1 MSVALILGLL
11 LGAGGVQNAIPFV
24 PNLRLGT
31 HALETPFREPEETVV
46 SVVKLEKRSSQTGAF
61 PSGVWEQGS
70 PGSIHSVLAQKPT
83 PPLLSR
89 LWRVLSLRDYNTRVV
104 LLGTTM
110 LGITAGIVGTFM
122 LLRKR
127 ALVGDVVGHSALPGI
142 AIAFLVM
149 EGLSPGTGKWLPGL
163 LAGAFAFGLAG
174 AVSVML
180 IDKYSRIKADAAM
193 AMTLS
198 VFYGL
203 GAALFTIVQKVPG
216 GNAAGLKTYLNGKT
230 ASLIADDVWLFVGVA
245 AVVLT
250 LTMLLMKELTI
261 LCFDDQFAAA
271 EGWPVFWLD
280 TLLIGLVVTVTII
293 GMQSVGLILVVAT
306 LIIPPA
312 SARFWTD
319 DIRRMT
325 LGAGLVGGMSS
336 FFGTIISA
344 LFPRMAAGAVI
355 VLTGAFLFA
364 LSLLFGT
371 KRGVVIHWWQQRKL
385 RQDVGRVD
393 LLRASFELIEYAVSD
408 PTPTSEE
415 MVAHEIPLGDLISM
429 RAWDAASLRRLIGTA
444 VRDDLMRP
452 TSGDVW
458 RLTESGAE
466 EARRIARNHRLW
478 EMYLMQ
484 YAHIAPSHVDRDA
497 DLIEHV
503 LDPELIAELE
513 HQLDH
518 MEDNVP
524 VSSHATSGSSSD

>member
-1 MSVALILGLL
+1 MSLVLLVGVCLGSSSTTAVGSLRIANCEL
-11 LGAGGVQNAIPFV
+11 QIDHWTADPRLPAVC
-24 PNLRLGT
+24 NLR
-31 HALETPFREPEETVV
+31 FRICNWQSLRLPR
-46 SVVKLEKRSSQTGAF
+46 SVIAQS
-61 PSGVWEQGS
+61 PSPS
-70 PGSIHSVLAQKPT
+70 F
-83 PPLLSR
+83 LSR
-89 LWRVLSLRDYNTRVV
+89 LWRVISLRDYNTRVV
-104 LLGTTM
+104 LLGTTI

-149 EGLSPGTGKWLPGL
+149 EGLSPGSGKWLPGL
-163 LAGAFAFGLAG
+163 LLGAFAFGLAG

-203 GAALFTIVQKVPG
+203 GAALFTIVQRVPG

-245 AVVLT
+245 SVVLLLAT
-250 LTMLLMKELTI
+250 LLLKEFTI

-336 FFGTIISA
+336 FGGTILSA
-344 LFPRMAAGAVI
+344 LFPHLAAGAVI
-355 VLTGAFLFA
+355 VLTGAFLFT
-364 LSLLFGT
+364 LSLLFGA
-371 KRGVVIHWWQQRKL
+371 KRGVVIDWWQQLKL
-385 RQDVGRVD
+385 RRDTGRVD
-393 LLRASFELIEYAVSD
+393 LLRAIFEFVEDEL
-408 PTPTSEE
+408 PEE
-415 MVAHEIPLGDLISM
+415 ASPEDLIRRMTVVMFDQFDLLPM
-429 RAWDAASLRRLIGTA
+429 RAWEPATVNHLLLDALGSGLISFSTEGIGA
-444 VRDDLMRP
+444 D
-452 TSGDVW
+452 SYW
-458 RLTESGAE
+458 LTEAGAK

-478 EMYLMQ
+478 EMYLMR

-513 HQLDH
+513 HQLEH
-518 MEDNVP
+518 PEEEVP
-524 VSSHATSGSSSD
+524 LSSHATSGSSSG